1 MNMLFIGKDFT
12 VLNETK
18 DLTIHRDSL
27 VVSVKTIIIRVMR
40 EGELMNRYKNTEKE
54 VKKRECMRERGKE
67 MRGMFQ
73 GRERE

>member
-54 VKKRECMRERGKE
+54 VKKRVD
-67 MRGMFQ
+67 
-73 GRERE
+73 